1 MARPTPELISALRT
15 TAKRLRTE
23 VQYYWSHQ
31 GSCNCGHLAQTIT
44 SFSKSEIHSIATE
57 RYGDWDDHAEDY
69 CPTSGHHL
77 DAIITKML
85 EMGMERSD
93 IGDLERLSNNR
104 VLMRLPAERRSLQ
117 YNRREDVVLYMET
130 WATMLEEQLLQQI
143 SLPTEQIFSVS
154 AIPTSGEYGV
164 DSDSE
169 QSSEESSEFLKLRTV
184 SPLVAEFV

>member
-1 MARPTPELISALRT
+1 MARPTPELIDALRT

-44 SFSKSEIHSIATE
+44 ALSKGEIHRIATE

-69 CPTSGHHL
+69 CSTSGHHL
-77 DAIITKML
+77 DTIITQML

-104 VLMRLPAERRSLQ
+104 ILLRIPAERRALQ

-130 WATMLEEQLLQQI
+130 WAFMLEEELLQQI
-143 SLPTEQIFSVS
+143 SLPSAEQLFGSSQETISYIPDFVVQQPHTTSPEAITSV
-154 AIPTSGEYGV
+154 
-164 DSDSE
+164 
-169 QSSEESSEFLKLRTV
+169 
-184 SPLVAEFV
+184 LVGA